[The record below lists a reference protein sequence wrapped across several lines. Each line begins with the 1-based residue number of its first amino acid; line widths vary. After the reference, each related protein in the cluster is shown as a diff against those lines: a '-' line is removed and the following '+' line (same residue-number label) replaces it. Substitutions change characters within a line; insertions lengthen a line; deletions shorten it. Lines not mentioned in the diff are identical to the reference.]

1 MKYVIFA
8 IGGFVLYNIFDVIKR
23 TFQGTRYWRD
33 CEFKY
38 RILINKGYDKR
49 DALLEISK
57 ERHPELSDEVHE
69 RIVDKFPDLDTLV
82 NFIYH
87 GLDFRP
93 STSFTYGGK
102 LTDCRALALLE
113 HTTVSNRNHVKTDY
127 AAVNKHDDIKSRGY
141 HELAENTKQ

>member
-1 MKYVIFA
+1 MKYLFFA
-8 IGGFVLYNIFDVIKR
+8 IGGFVLYNIFNVIKR
-23 TFQGTRYWRD
+23 TFQGTRYWTD

-38 RILINKGYDKR
+38 RALINKGYDKR

-69 RIVDKFPDLDTLV
+69 GIVDKYPDLHRLV

-87 GLDFRP
+87 ALDFRP

-127 AAVNKHDDIKSRGY
+127 ATVKKHNDIKSRRDL
-141 HELAENTKQ
+141 ELVKNTKP

>member
-1 MKYVIFA
+1 MKYLLFA
-8 IGGFVLYNIFDVIKR
+8 IGGFVFYNIFNVIKR
-23 TFQGTRYWRD
+23 TFQGTRYWTD

-38 RILINKGYDKR
+38 RDLINKGYEKR

-69 RIVDKFPDLDTLV
+69 RIVDKFPDLGRLV

-102 LTDCRALALLE
+102 LTNCRALALLE

-127 AAVNKHDDIKSRGY
+127 ATVKKHNDIKSRRD
-141 HELAENTKQ
+141 HELV